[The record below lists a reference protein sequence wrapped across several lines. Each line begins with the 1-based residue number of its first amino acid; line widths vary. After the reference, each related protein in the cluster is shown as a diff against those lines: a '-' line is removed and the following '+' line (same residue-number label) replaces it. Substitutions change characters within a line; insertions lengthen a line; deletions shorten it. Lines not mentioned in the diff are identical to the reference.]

1 MQILR
6 FGYVLFQMP
15 EFSYRSPGISEDMF
29 KLTLKV
35 IRNLDKESNK
45 SASILIFLPGIY
57 EIGRLHTILQNF
69 SET

>member
-1 MQILR
+1 
-6 FGYVLFQMP
+6 MP
-15 EFSYRSPGISEDMF
+15 VISYRNPGISDDML

-35 IRNLDKESNK
+35 IKNIDETSKT

-69 SET
+69 SDT